1 MAAITAA
8 MVKELREMTDAGMM
22 ECKKALVEADGDMDK
37 AVDVLRTR
45 GLAAAAKKVGRAT
58 NEGTVMAIVSD
69 DATKGAVVELNC
81 ETDFVGMNEK
91 FKGYAEKIARAAMAA
106 NVEDVEALKAVD
118 AEGET
123 VEDVLTDAIHTL
135 GENMNLARAAVV
147 EAGGVASYI
156 HGGGKIGVLVTFDVE
171 GIDPASDEFQHCG
184 RDVAMQVAAASPVS
198 ATRESVPAEVVAHEM
213 EIYKAQAAESGK
225 PENIQEKIATGRLEK
240 FYKESCLTEQA
251 FVKNPD
257 QSVTDYVNE
266 VAKKLGG
273 TITLKGFVRYGMH
286 HQGDRLQAL
295 HARRIDDT
303 LFPGVSMGFRP
314 TLQPNALLVKARSAR
329 AFAFYNGW
337 TGMLILHG
345 SASGAAFPCIVIEGV
360 LSWKRKSSFR
370 ATGCSR
376 GKSAYPERRTRR

>member
-22 ECKKALVEADGDMDK
+22 ECTKALVEADGDMDK

-91 FKGYAEKIARAAMAA
+91 FKGDAEKIARAAMAA

-273 TITLKGFVRYGMH
+273 TIKVTGFKR
-286 HQGDRLQAL
+286 
-295 HARRIDDT
+295 
-303 LFPGVSMGFRP
+303 F
-314 TLQPNALLVKARSAR
+314 
-329 AFAFYNGW
+329 
-337 TGMLILHG
+337 MLG
-345 SASGAAFPCIVIEGV
+345 E
-360 LSWKRKSSFR
+360 
-370 ATGCSR
+370 
-376 GKSAYPERRTRR
+376 

>member
-171 GIDPASDEFQHCG
+171 GIDPVSDEFQHCG

-257 QSVTDYVNE
+257 QNVTDYVNE

-273 TITLKGFVRYGMH
+273 TIKVTGFKR
-286 HQGDRLQAL
+286 
-295 HARRIDDT
+295 
-303 LFPGVSMGFRP
+303 F
-314 TLQPNALLVKARSAR
+314 
-329 AFAFYNGW
+329 
-337 TGMLILHG
+337 MLG
-345 SASGAAFPCIVIEGV
+345 E
-360 LSWKRKSSFR
+360 
-370 ATGCSR
+370 
-376 GKSAYPERRTRR
+376 

>member
-1 MAAITAA
+1 MANVTAG
-8 MVKELREMTDAGMM
+8 MVKELREMTGAGMM

-37 AVDVLRTR
+37 AVDVLRTA
-45 GLAAAAKKVGRAT
+45 GLASVAKKAGRAT
-58 NEGTVMAIVSD
+58 NEGAVVARITEDMRA
-69 DATKGAVVELNC
+69 GALVELNC

-171 GIDPASDEFQHCG
+171 GIDPASEGFQAYG

-198 ATRESVPAEVVAHEM
+198 ASRESVPAEVVEHEM
-213 EIYKAQAAESGK
+213 GIYKAQAAESGK
-225 PENIQEKIATGRLEK
+225 PEAIQEKMATGRMEK
-240 FYKESCLTEQA
+240 FYKENCLTEQA

-257 QSVTDYVNE
+257 QSINQYTDE
-266 VAKKLGG
+266 CAKNLGG
-273 TITLKGFVRYGMH
+273 TIKVTGFVRW
-286 HQGDRLQAL
+286 AL
-295 HARRIDDT
+295 GETA
-303 LFPGVSMGFRP
+303 
-314 TLQPNALLVKARSAR
+314 
-329 AFAFYNGW
+329 
-337 TGMLILHG
+337 
-345 SASGAAFPCIVIEGV
+345 
-360 LSWKRKSSFR
+360 
-370 ATGCSR
+370 
-376 GKSAYPERRTRR
+376 

>member
-118 AEGET
+118 ADGET

-156 HGGGKIGVLVTFDVE
+156 HGGGKISVLVTFDVE

-273 TITLKGFVRYGMH
+273 TIKVTGFKR
-286 HQGDRLQAL
+286 
-295 HARRIDDT
+295 
-303 LFPGVSMGFRP
+303 F
-314 TLQPNALLVKARSAR
+314 
-329 AFAFYNGW
+329 
-337 TGMLILHG
+337 MLG
-345 SASGAAFPCIVIEGV
+345 E
-360 LSWKRKSSFR
+360 
-370 ATGCSR
+370 
-376 GKSAYPERRTRR
+376 

>member
-106 NVEDVEALKAVD
+106 NVEDVEALKAAD
-118 AEGET
+118 ADGET
-123 VEDVLTDAIHTL
+123 VDDVLTDAIHTL

-147 EAGGVASYI
+147 EAGAVASYI

-225 PENIQEKIATGRLEK
+225 PENIQEKMATGRLEK
-240 FYKESCLTEQA
+240 FYKENCLTEQA

-257 QSVTDYVNE
+257 QTVTDYANE
-266 VAKKLGG
+266 VAKNLGG
-273 TITLKGFVRYGMH
+273 TIKIIGFKR
-286 HQGDRLQAL
+286 
-295 HARRIDDT
+295 
-303 LFPGVSMGFRP
+303 F
-314 TLQPNALLVKARSAR
+314 
-329 AFAFYNGW
+329 
-337 TGMLILHG
+337 MLG
-345 SASGAAFPCIVIEGV
+345 E
-360 LSWKRKSSFR
+360 
-370 ATGCSR
+370 
-376 GKSAYPERRTRR
+376 

>member
-213 EIYKAQAAESGK
+213 EIYKAQAAETGK

-273 TITLKGFVRYGMH
+273 TIKVTGFKR
-286 HQGDRLQAL
+286 
-295 HARRIDDT
+295 
-303 LFPGVSMGFRP
+303 F
-314 TLQPNALLVKARSAR
+314 
-329 AFAFYNGW
+329 
-337 TGMLILHG
+337 MLG
-345 SASGAAFPCIVIEGV
+345 E
-360 LSWKRKSSFR
+360 
-370 ATGCSR
+370 
-376 GKSAYPERRTRR
+376 

>member
-171 GIDPASDEFQHCG
+171 GIDPASDELQHCG

-273 TITLKGFVRYGMH
+273 TIKVTGFKR
-286 HQGDRLQAL
+286 
-295 HARRIDDT
+295 
-303 LFPGVSMGFRP
+303 F
-314 TLQPNALLVKARSAR
+314 
-329 AFAFYNGW
+329 
-337 TGMLILHG
+337 MLG
-345 SASGAAFPCIVIEGV
+345 E
-360 LSWKRKSSFR
+360 
-370 ATGCSR
+370 
-376 GKSAYPERRTRR
+376 

>member
-225 PENIQEKIATGRLEK
+225 SENIQEKIATGRLEK

-273 TITLKGFVRYGMH
+273 TIKVTGFKR
-286 HQGDRLQAL
+286 
-295 HARRIDDT
+295 
-303 LFPGVSMGFRP
+303 F
-314 TLQPNALLVKARSAR
+314 
-329 AFAFYNGW
+329 
-337 TGMLILHG
+337 MLG
-345 SASGAAFPCIVIEGV
+345 E
-360 LSWKRKSSFR
+360 
-370 ATGCSR
+370 
-376 GKSAYPERRTRR
+376 

>member
-106 NVEDVEALKAVD
+106 NVVDVEALKAVD

-257 QSVTDYVNE
+257 QNVTDYVNE

-273 TITLKGFVRYGMH
+273 TIKVTGFKR
-286 HQGDRLQAL
+286 
-295 HARRIDDT
+295 
-303 LFPGVSMGFRP
+303 F
-314 TLQPNALLVKARSAR
+314 
-329 AFAFYNGW
+329 
-337 TGMLILHG
+337 MLG
-345 SASGAAFPCIVIEGV
+345 E
-360 LSWKRKSSFR
+360 
-370 ATGCSR
+370 
-376 GKSAYPERRTRR
+376 